1 MHTRQ
6 LGPFKVSAIG
16 LGCMNMS
23 MGYGPADDD
32 EVSARLLNEALD
44 AGYSF
49 LDTATI
55 YGMGHNETLIGRTL
69 RGRRNEFTLAS
80 KCGILKNERGETESN
95 GRPEVLKRTCE
106 ESLRRLQTEVIDLYY
121 LHRVDPDVPV
131 EESVGQLSDLV
142 AEGKIQTIGLSEV
155 SSETLRRAHA
165 VHPITALQSEYSL
178 WSRTPERK
186 VLATCR
192 ELGVAFV
199 PFSPL
204 ARGFLADNSRDLST
218 LAEDDLRATIARPRF
233 EVENYRK
240 NIRLLT
246 PFREIAEAQGCTVA
260 QLALAWILARDE
272 QSLIPIPGTKHIDYM
287 HENAGAGDIV
297 LDESVVE
304 ALDQLINEETVAGTR
319 YTAAL
324 MASTDSE
331 RD

>member
-1 MHTRQ
+1 M
-6 LGPFKVSAIG
+6 
-16 LGCMNMS
+16 
-23 MGYGPADDD
+23 
-32 EVSARLLNEALD
+32 
-44 AGYSF
+44 
-49 LDTATI
+49 
-55 YGMGHNETLIGRTL
+55 
-69 RGRRNEFTLAS
+69 
-80 KCGILKNERGETESN
+80 
-95 GRPEVLKRTCE
+95 
-106 ESLRRLQTEVIDLYY
+106 SLRRLQTEVIDLYY

-131 EESVGQLSDLV
+131 EESWSALRLV

-246 PFREIAEAQGCTVA
+246 PFREIAEAQAAPWPSSRSPGS
-260 QLALAWILARDE
+260 WPGMN
-272 QSLIPIPGTKHIDYM
+272 QSLIPIPGTQAYRLH
-287 HENAGAGDIV
+287 A
-297 LDESVVE
+297 
-304 ALDQLINEETVAGTR
+304 
-319 YTAAL
+319 
-324 MASTDSE
+324 
-331 RD
+331 